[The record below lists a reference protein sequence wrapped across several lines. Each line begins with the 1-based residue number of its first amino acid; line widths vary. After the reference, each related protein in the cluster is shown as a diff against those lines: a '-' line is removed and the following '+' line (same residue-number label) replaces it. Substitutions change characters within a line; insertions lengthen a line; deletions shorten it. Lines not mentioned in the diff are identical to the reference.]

1 MPPGAKLRTKRKS
14 KVLRSSDMKAF
25 MIGMAALVAITVVAA
40 VGLGAIDMSAEQ
52 IYSSTSGNVR
62 L

>member
-1 MPPGAKLRTKRKS
+1 
-14 KVLRSSDMKAF
+14 MKAF
-25 MIGMAALVAITVVAA
+25 MIGMAALVAITVVAV

>member
-1 MPPGAKLRTKRKS
+1 
-14 KVLRSSDMKAF
+14 MKAF
-25 MIGMAALVAITVVAA
+25 MIGMAAMVAITVVAA
-40 VGLGAIDMSAEQ
+40 VGLGTIDMSAEQ

>member
-1 MPPGAKLRTKRKS
+1 MRTKRKS

-25 MIGMAALVAITVVAA
+25 MIGMAAMVAITVVAA

>member
-1 MPPGAKLRTKRKS
+1 
-14 KVLRSSDMKAF
+14 MKAF
-25 MIGMAALVAITVVAA
+25 MMSVAALVVITVVSAL
-40 VGLGAIDMSAEQ
+40 VLGSIDMSAEQ